1 MLVYGGVTYTMDV
14 GRTLQNLGLF
24 LEEFDEEVGTV
35 TSVEF
40 ADRLDS
46 ETGPTAEI
54 ELTIPS
60 LSSQQW
66 TLLGPDN
73 VTADDDGRLQLT
85 LESVPLVPTTGPNFE
100 VDPASVTIDDGT
112 ITIVLS
118 ISVDTED
125 NSTGGATFETD
136 ERNSSPLAVSD
147 DTDDTATDDRERDV
161 PPFRDPELLT
171 EVYES
176 CDTFTEMSEVIEMDV
191 TAETVRRYMIDYG
204 IHEPNS
210 YADGTKDGDSGGC
223 PQIDSDSDASAK
235 SSSDDRSADGSE
247 YTQSSPVVLTD
258 GIGLPEDVT
267 AEALVET
274 VSRSNTI
281 YEVKQDLGLDR
292 DETLELLRQL
302 DLVDLVVGRVANESE
317 RRIGREEI
325 VERLREAS
333 VP

>member
-1 MLVYGGVTYTMDV
+1 MDV
-14 GRTLQNLGLF
+14 GNTLQNLGLF
-24 LEEFDEEVGTV
+24 LEEFDEEVGTI

-46 ETGPTAEI
+46 ETRPTAEV

-66 TLLGPDN
+66 MSIGPDN
-73 VTADDDGRLQLT
+73 VTADDDGRLQFT
-85 LESVPLVPTTGPNFE
+85 LESVPLVPTTSPDFE
-100 VDPASVTIDDGT
+100 VDPTSVTIDDGT
-112 ITIVLS
+112 ITIALS
-118 ISVDTED
+118 VSVATED

-147 DTDDTATDDRERDV
+147 DTDDTATDDRERNV
-161 PPFRDPELLT
+161 PPFKDPELLT

-191 TAETVRRYMIDYG
+191 TAETVRRYMIDYD

-210 YADGTKDGDSGGC
+210 YTDGTEDGDSGGR
-223 PQIDSDSDASAK
+223 PQIDSDSDASAR
-235 SSSDDRSADGSE
+235 SPSDVRSADGSE
-247 YTQSSPVVLTD
+247 HTQSSPVVLTD

-267 AEALVET
+267 AETLVET

-281 YEVKQDLGLDR
+281 YEVKQNLGLDR

-325 VERLREAS
+325 VDRLREAS
-333 VP
+333 VPQS

>member
-1 MLVYGGVTYTMDV
+1 MDV
-14 GRTLQNLGLF
+14 GSTLQKLGLF

-35 TSVEF
+35 TNVEF
-40 ADRLDS
+40 VDRFDS

-54 ELTIPS
+54 ELAIPAF
-60 LSSQQW
+60 SSRRRGV
-66 TLLGPDN
+66 LGPDN
-73 VTADDDGRLQLT
+73 VTVDSDGRLRVT
-85 LESVPLVPTTGPNFE
+85 LESAPLVPTTDPDFE
-100 VDPASVTIDDGT
+100 IETTSVTIEDET
-112 ITIVLS
+112 ITVVLS
-118 ISVDTED
+118 VSVATEE
-125 NSTGGATFETD
+125 NSTDGAEFGTAEQ
-136 ERNSSPLAVSD
+136 SPDPPTGSD
-147 DTDDTATDDRERDV
+147 DTDDTPAVDREREV

-176 CDTFTEMSEVIEMDV
+176 CDTFTEMREVIEMDV

-210 YADGTKDGDSGGC
+210 HADGVEDGDSSGRPEAG
-223 PQIDSDSDASAK
+223 SDSDP
-235 SSSDDRSADGSE
+235 SSRSGSDARPADSSE
-247 YTQSSPVVLTD
+247 REQSSPVVLTD

-325 VERLREAS
+325 VERLRQAS
-333 VP
+333 VAQH